1 MGFRIVRSGA
11 QIGGAILL
19 RLGLTV
25 GQAAAAEGFQG
36 DVELLKLAA
45 VQNQISVESIQTWRG
60 TVAVSEVRTE
70 ASGEERRYESTVDF
84 AWDRTLNAKRWRW
97 NCHDFRTI
105 RAGVE
110 TPSEVGLM
118 SGMLKEGAF
127 YRLGPIPNSSP
138 ERRVVVIHGE
148 NRFSFGPESVDFDP
162 LYCFTSMGEP
172 LQQRFE
178 GLYKLAKA
186 GGAQTWTASR
196 QGNRVSFVS
205 HAEMSN
211 GGKVVNH
218 YVVDLG
224 QGANVVAY
232 NSSDPFGT
240 LNYSY
245 TFAEVAG
252 CWVPVHYEYQHNSTE
267 RSTTYH
273 RLARWTENIVNEPT
287 DEKLFSIESLGVRD
301 GDRVKDSRSGTQ
313 YTLGGPQR
321 AADAARARQ
330 GNPSIRPISG
340 LMIANLI
347 AVTVA
352 MAYLIYS
359 FLRHKPGKAD

>member
-1 MGFRIVRSGA
+1 MGFHIDGSGVRIGRVV
-11 QIGGAILL
+11 LL
-19 RLGLTV
+19 NLALAV
-25 GQAAAAEGFQG
+25 GQAAAADGFQG

-60 TVAVSEVRTE
+60 TVTISEVRTE

-84 AWDRTLNAKRWRW
+84 AWDRGLNAKRWRW
-97 NCHDFRTI
+97 NCHDFRTV

-118 SGMLKEGAF
+118 SGMLKDGAF
-127 YRLGPIPNSSP
+127 YRLGPIPNSSR

-172 LQQRFE
+172 LHQRFE

-196 QGNRVSFVS
+196 QGTLVSFVS
-205 HAEMSN
+205 HAEMPN
-211 GGKVVNH
+211 GGRVLNH
-218 YVVDLG
+218 YDVDLG

-240 LNYSY
+240 LNYKYS
-245 TFAEVAG
+245 FAEVAG
-252 CWVPVHYEYQHNSTE
+252 CWVPVSYEYQHDSTE

-273 RLARWTENIVNEPT
+273 RLARWTENVVNEPT
-287 DEKLFSIESLGVRD
+287 DEKLFSLESLGVRD
-301 GDRVKDSRSGTQ
+301 GDRIKDSRSGTQ
-313 YTLGGPQR
+313 YTLGGTR
-321 AADAARARQ
+321 GAEDAARARQ
-330 GNPSIRPISG
+330 GNLSIRPISG

-347 AVTVA
+347 AVAAGV
-352 MAYLIYS
+352 AYLVYS
-359 FLRHKPGKAD
+359 FIRHKPRKAD